1 MGRRTFVS
9 WQSLRAW
16 DIKVFLNSFLQRTP
30 NQITGNRC
38 GWLCRL
44 VEVIHPARKR
54 ASGPHC
60 PLQ

>member
-30 NQITGNRC
+30 NQITGNPC
-38 GWLCRL
+38 GWFCRL

-54 ASGPHC
+54 LIGK
-60 PLQ
+60 